1 MAALRNKNV
10 FFHSGVAWNWSPG
23 APHLR
28 GSCATCA
35 GTSCAGLARMSC
47 AGTSCAGLARMSCA
61 DPLVRVLHTSL
72 ANDWVV
78 DLHMARSRCLEVAAS
93 RYLSSGSLPS
103 FVKLPSMTA
112 TNGATNGSAP
122 KWQQRTGK
130 GKGDGQ
136 KIAGLARVLR
146 GTCAATCALRFSR
159 FSLSCS

>member
-1 MAALRNKNV
+1 MR
-10 FFHSGVAWNWSPG
+10 GVSCADL
-23 APHLR
+23 LR
-28 GSCATCA
+28 GSCADVLR
-35 GTSCAGLARMSC
+35 GNVLRGSCADVLRGC
-47 AGTSCAGLARMSCA
+47 LARMSCA

-72 ANDWVV
+72 ANDWLV
-78 DLHMARSRCLEVAAS
+78 DLHMARSTCLEVAAS

-103 FVKLPSMTA
+103 FASRPCWQTLLLKLPSMTA

>member
-1 MAALRNKNV
+1 MR
-10 FFHSGVAWNWSPG
+10 
-23 APHLR
+23 
-28 GSCATCA
+28 
-35 GTSCAGLARMSC
+35 GTSCVGLERMSC

-72 ANDWVV
+72 ANDWLV
-78 DLHMARSRCLEVAAS
+78 DLHMARSPCLEVAAS

-103 FVKLPSMTA
+103 FASRPCWQTLLLKLPSMTA
-112 TNGATNGSAP
+112 TNGATNRATNGSAP